1 MISGGLFEK
10 LIKQVNKEINSGVSE
25 LNDETISEINK
36 VIKRVLKDDSS
47 KEEILNILA
56 SEEESD
62 GERENIDDNNE
73 KNLIKNILQLESKSV
88 EDVMVPRG
96 EIISIDIK
104 QDYDQIFEVIKEE
117 SHSRLPVY
125 EKNLDN
131 IIGFFHIKDF
141 IAAKK
146 NKFVLS
152 SILREVLYVA
162 PKSPIL
168 ELLKRMRASSIHI
181 ALVVDGVGGVD
192 GLVTIED
199 LVEEIV
205 GEIEDEHDAEDID
218 EEIITKEENLLEVSA
233 SYRVDDLE
241 KHFNINLDF
250 ADEDEVETVGGLV
263 FSKINRIPKNNEEFN
278 IDDIVNIKV
287 LRANERKILIVQIRK
302 IVN

>member
-1 MISGGLFEK
+1 MSEDNQDKLSTWK
-10 LIKQVNKEINSGVSE
+10 SWLIKK
-25 LNDETISEINK
+25 L
-36 VIKRVLKDDSS
+36 LKNDSS
-47 KEEILNILA
+47 KEEILNFIA
-56 SEEESD
+56 SEEESSD
-62 GERENIDDNNE
+62 QKDDADDNNE
-73 KNLIKNILQLESKSV
+73 KNLIKNILQLGNKSV

-104 QDYDQIFEVIKEE
+104 QNYDQIFDIIKDE

-131 IIGFFHIKDF
+131 IIGFFHVKDF
-141 IAAKK
+141 ITVNK
-146 NKFVLS
+146 NEFNLS

-168 ELLKRMRASSIHI
+168 ELLKRMRASRIHI

-199 LVEEIV
+199 LVEEII
-205 GEIEDEHDAEDID
+205 GEIEDEHDAEDVD
-218 EEIITKEENLLEVSA
+218 EEIIKKDKNLLEVSA

-241 KHFNINLDF
+241 KYFNINLDF

-263 FSKINRIPKNNEEFN
+263 FSKINRIPKSNEEFD
-278 IDDIVNIKV
+278 IDDIINIKV
-287 LRANERKILIVQIRK
+287 LRANERKILTVQIRK